1 MLDIRSMTNKLAQLR
16 FPSPLT
22 LALAAAPA
30 VVVAACHG
38 SSSPSEATPDA
49 ATTSTHESPVVDAA
63 ADVFAVDSAAT
74 DAPAGSAPDAAAV
87 EAAAPPTQAFVRL
100 ADWAPDAPA
109 GGFDF
114 CLQAAG
120 SSTWTGPLLG
130 AAATGFPDV
139 GAYLGVA
146 PGTYELQL
154 VDGGSTDCTT
164 GVIPVTMGLPALA
177 LGSHT
182 TLALLGDVHATN
194 DDASLKVIAFA
205 DDSSVPSADVAVRFL
220 NAVPS
225 IASVNVGEGDAAT
238 SGFDPWFTY
247 AQFGTL
253 VQQLADGG
261 SVDPNGYA
269 RLPPVSGVELSAEVV
284 GTTADLATATGVT
297 LSGGTVYTI
306 ALVNGENGGP
316 PPQFLVCEDAAPP
329 VNGLT
334 PCTLF
339 PN

>member
-1 MLDIRSMTNKLAQLR
+1 MTNKLAQLR
-16 FPSPLT
+16 FPSPL
-22 LALAAAPA
+22 AFVLAAAPA
-30 VVVAACHG
+30 VAVAACHG
-38 SSSPSEATPDA
+38 SSSPSGSTVDA
-49 ATTSTHESPVVDAA
+49 ATTSTHESPLVDAA
-63 ADVFAVDSAAT
+63 TDVFAVDSAI
-74 DAPAGSAPDAAAV
+74 DAPAEAAV
-87 EAAAPPTQAFVRL
+87 EASAPPTQAFVRL

-154 VDGGSTDCTT
+154 VDGGSGDCTT

-182 TLALLGDVHATN
+182 TLALLGDVNATN
-194 DDASLKVIAFA
+194 NDASLKVIAFA

-225 IASVNVGEGDAAT
+225 VASVNVGEGDAAT

-269 RLPPVSGVELSAEVV
+269 RLAPVSGVELSAEVV

-297 LSGGTVYTI
+297 LSGGTVYTV